1 MQTSCEYPKWATSRP
16 DFAFVFIYTWQDLLQ
31 QNSSSDQAPYRH
43 VHSSAWAILVGHSW
57 IQQWQ
62 WNQKTPNKCTTL
74 NCHNMASGFSNSN
87 IIIEQILHHNPWQLL
102 QALAKSSPC
111 ARLAQHFTSF
121 LSLQWEMYDSS
132 CTSRVQHSTITG
144 LSLFW
149 KVNSFSSWVFY
160 IKSFP

>member
-31 QNSSSDQAPYRH
+31 QNSSSDPAPYRH

-74 NCHNMASGFSNSN
+74 NCHNMASGFPNSN
-87 IIIEQILHHNPWQLL
+87 VIEQILRHNPWQLL
-102 QALAKSSPC
+102 QALAKSSPVPGWFSTLLPSC
-111 ARLAQHFTSF
+111 HFSERCVVPAALPVSNITLW
-121 LSLQWEMYDSS
+121 LSLS
-132 CTSRVQHSTITG
+132 
-144 LSLFW
+144 W